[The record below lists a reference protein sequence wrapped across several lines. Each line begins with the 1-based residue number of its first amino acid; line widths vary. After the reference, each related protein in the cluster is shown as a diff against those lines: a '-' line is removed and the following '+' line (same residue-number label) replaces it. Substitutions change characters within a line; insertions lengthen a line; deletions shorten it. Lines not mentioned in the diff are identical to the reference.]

1 MLVNKKQ
8 KIVLI
13 IVIIASVMQCILF
26 VPQNIKRTI
35 ISSQNVPHTEIEEKL
50 YKPIWYNNNSGRKD
64 GRLPQNYIDWERLL
78 LQLFA
83 TYSILGSLF
92 LIAKESPLRINHSKK
107 NGSSNNLEGYENNHS
122 KHSMDSSYSRLIN
135 EVNAKDESKK
145 EQPRQEDNTDPSEKR
160 VVNGKINKPNITFCR
175 KCAYELIDGSEF
187 CSKCGTNVIKDVSE

>member
-13 IVIIASVMQCILF
+13 IVIIATVMQCILF

-50 YKPIWYNNNSGRKD
+50 YKPIWYIQNSGRKD

-92 LIAKESPLRINHSKK
+92 LIAKESHPRINHSKEK
-107 NGSSNNLEGYENNHS
+107 GRSDILEGYESNHS
-122 KHSMDSSYSRLIN
+122 KHSMDSVYSKKLN
-135 EVNAKDESKK
+135 KEKGKDEFKK
-145 EQPRQEDNTDPSEKR
+145 EHPRQKDNTNPFEQPI
-160 VVNGKINKPNITFCR
+160 VNGEITKPNITFCR
-175 KCAYELIDGSEF
+175 KCAYKLIDGSDF
-187 CSKCGTNVIKDVSE
+187 CSKCGTSIKAVSE